1 MDNELNGKVIAVT
14 GGFGILGMATAL
26 AAAKYGAR
34 VVLID
39 SAPTLAGKVPESLV
53 DALVLGGVDLASEDA
68 AKQAMA
74 DIAAKY
80 GELSGLVNVAGAF
93 RWGTVQEGDLDSWD
107 FLFRVNLKT
116 ALTASKAALPLLT
129 AQEAARI
136 VNIGAGAANKATA
149 GMGPY
154 AASKAAVARLTEALA
169 DEFKESGLTV
179 NAVLPSIIDTPR
191 NRADIPGADFSRW
204 VKPEEIAE
212 VIAFLLS
219 RRADAV
225 TGALIPVF
233 GRA

>member
-1 MDNELNGKVIAVT
+1 MNNELSGKVIAVT
-14 GGFGILGMATAL
+14 GGFGSLGMATAL
-26 AAAKYGAR
+26 TAAHHGAR

-39 SAPTLAGKVPESLV
+39 SAPAPGSKLPEALV
-53 DALVLGGVDLASEDA
+53 DALVLGGVDLASDEA

-74 DIAAKY
+74 AIAAKY
-80 GELSGLVNVAGAF
+80 GELSGLVNIAGAF
-93 RWGTVQEGDLDSWD
+93 RWGTVQEGELDTWD
-107 FLFRVNLKT
+107 YLFRANLKT
-116 ALTASKAALPLLT
+116 AVTASKAALPLLT

-169 DEFKESGLTV
+169 EEFKDSGLTV

-191 NRADIPGADFSRW
+191 NRADMPGADVSRW
-204 VKPEEIAE
+204 VKPEAIAD

-233 GRA
+233 GRV

>member
-1 MDNELNGKVIAVT
+1 MNNELSGKVIAVT
-14 GGFGILGMATAL
+14 GGFGSLGMATAL
-26 AAAKYGAR
+26 TAARYGAR

-39 SAPTLAGKVPESLV
+39 SAPAPGSKLPEALV
-53 DALVLGGVDLASEDA
+53 DALVLGGVDLASDEA

-74 DIAAKY
+74 AIAAKY
-80 GELSGLVNVAGAF
+80 GELSGLVNIAGAF
-93 RWGTVQEGDLDSWD
+93 RWGTVQEGELDTWD
-107 FLFRVNLKT
+107 YLFRANLKT
-116 ALTASKAALPLLT
+116 AVTASKAALPLLT
-129 AQEAARI
+129 AQEAGRI

-169 DEFKESGLTV
+169 EEFKDSGLTV

-191 NRADIPGADFSRW
+191 NRADMPGADVTRW
-204 VKPEEIAE
+204 VKPEAIAD

-233 GRA
+233 GRV

>member
-1 MDNELNGKVIAVT
+1 MSNELNGKVIAVT
-14 GGFGILGMATAL
+14 GGFGTLGMATAL
-26 AAAKYGAR
+26 AAAHHGAR

-39 SAPTLAGKVPESLV
+39 AAPAPAGKLPEALAG
-53 DALVLGGVDLASEDA
+53 ALVLGGVDLASEDA

-74 DIAAKY
+74 EIAKNY
-80 GELSGLVNVAGAF
+80 GELSGLVNVAGDF

-107 FLFRVNLKT
+107 YLFRVNLKT
-116 ALTASKAALPLLT
+116 AVTASKAALPLLT

-136 VNIGAGAANKATA
+136 VNIGAGAANKGAA

-169 DEFKESGLTV
+169 EEFKESGLTV

-191 NRADIPGADFSRW
+191 NRADIPGADTSRW
-204 VKPEEIAE
+204 VKPEAIAE

-233 GRA
+233 GRV

>member
-1 MDNELNGKVIAVT
+1 MNNELSGKVIAVT
-14 GGFGILGMATAL
+14 GGFGSLGMATAL
-26 AAAKYGAR
+26 AAANDGAR

-39 SAPTLAGKVPESLV
+39 SAPAPAGKLPESLV
-53 DALVLGGVDLASEDA
+53 DALVLGEVDLASEEA

-74 DIAAKY
+74 KIAAKY
-80 GELSGLVNVAGAF
+80 GELSGLVNVAGDF
-93 RWGTVQEGDLDSWD
+93 RWGTVQEGELDSWD
-107 FLFRVNLKT
+107 YLFRVNLKT
-116 ALTASKAALPLLT
+116 AATASKAALPLLT
-129 AQEAARI
+129 AQEAERI
-136 VNIGAGAANKATA
+136 VNIGAGAANKAAA

-169 DEFKESGLTV
+169 EEFKESGLTV

-191 NRADIPGADFSRW
+191 NRADIPGADVSRW
-204 VKPEEIAE
+204 VKPEAIAE

-233 GRA
+233 GRV

>member
-1 MDNELNGKVIAVT
+1 MNNELSGKVIAIT
-14 GGFGILGMATAL
+14 GGFGSLGMATAL
-26 AAAKYGAR
+26 TAAHYGAR

-39 SAPTLAGKVPESLV
+39 SAPAPASKLPESLV
-53 DALVLGGVDLASEDA
+53 DALVLGGVDLASEEA

-74 DIAAKY
+74 EIAAKY
-80 GELSGLVNVAGAF
+80 GELFGLVNVAGDF

-107 FLFRVNLKT
+107 YLFRVNLKT
-116 ALTASKAALPLLT
+116 AVTASKAALPLLT

-136 VNIGAGAANKATA
+136 INIGAGAANKAAA

-169 DEFKESGLTV
+169 EEFKESGLTV

-204 VKPEEIAE
+204 VKPEAIAD

-233 GRA
+233 GRV

>member
-1 MDNELNGKVIAVT
+1 MENELNGKVIAVT

-39 SAPTLAGKVPESLV
+39 SAPALAGKLPESLG

-74 DIAAKY
+74 EIAAKY
-80 GELSGLVNVAGAF
+80 GELSGLVNVAGDF
-93 RWGTVQEGDLDSWD
+93 RWGTVQEGDLGSWD
-107 FLFRVNLKT
+107 YLFRVNLKT
-116 ALTASKAALPLLT
+116 AVTASKAALPLLT

-136 VNIGAGAANKATA
+136 VNIGAGAANKAAA

-169 DEFKESGLTV
+169 EEFKESGLTV

-191 NRADIPGADFSRW
+191 NRADIPGADVSRW
-204 VKPEEIAE
+204 VKPEAIAE

>member
-1 MDNELNGKVIAVT
+1 MNNELSGKVIAIT
-14 GGFGILGMATAL
+14 GGFGNLGMATAL
-26 AAAKYGAR
+26 TAARYGAQ

-39 SAPTLAGKVPESLV
+39 SAPAPGSKLPEALV
-53 DALVLGGVDLASEDA
+53 DALVLGGVDLASEEA

-74 DIAAKY
+74 EIAAKH

-93 RWGTVQEGDLDSWD
+93 RWGTVQEGELDTWD
-107 FLFRVNLKT
+107 YLFRINLKT
-116 ALTASKAALPLLT
+116 AVTTSKVALPLLT
-129 AQEAARI
+129 AQEGARI
-136 VNIGAGAANKATA
+136 VNIGAAAANKASA

-154 AASKAAVARLTEALA
+154 AASKAAVASLTEALA
-169 DEFKESGLTV
+169 EEFKESGLTV

-191 NRADIPGADFSRW
+191 NRADMPGADASRW
-204 VKPEEIAE
+204 VKPEAIAD

-233 GRA
+233 GHV

>member
-1 MDNELNGKVIAVT
+1 MNNELSGKVIAVT
-14 GGFGILGMATAL
+14 GGFGSLGMATAL
-26 AAAKYGAR
+26 TAASYGAQ

-39 SAPTLAGKVPESLV
+39 SAAAPASKLPEALAN
-53 DALVLGGVDLASEDA
+53 ALVLGGVDLASDEA

-80 GELSGLVNVAGAF
+80 GALSGLVNVAGAF
-93 RWGTVQEGDLDSWD
+93 RWATVQEGELDTWD
-107 FLFRVNLKT
+107 YLFRVNVKT
-116 ALTASKAALPLLT
+116 AVTASKAALPLLT
-129 AQEAARI
+129 AQEGARI
-136 VNIGAGAANKATA
+136 INIGAGAANKGMP

-154 AASKAAVARLTEALA
+154 AASKSAVARLTEALA
-169 DEFKESGLTV
+169 EEFKESGLTV

-191 NRADIPGADFSRW
+191 NRADIPGADVSRW
-204 VKPEEIAE
+204 VKPEAVAE

-233 GRA
+233 GRV

>member
-1 MDNELNGKVIAVT
+1 
-14 GGFGILGMATAL
+14 MA
-26 AAAKYGAR
+26 
-34 VVLID
+34 
-39 SAPTLAGKVPESLV
+39 E
-53 DALVLGGVDLASEDA
+53 
-68 AKQAMA
+68 
-74 DIAAKY
+74 IAAKY

-93 RWGTVQEGDLDSWD
+93 RWGTVQEGELDNWD
-107 FLFRVNLKT
+107 YLFRVNLKT
-116 ALTASKAALPLLT
+116 AVTASKAALPLLT

-169 DEFKESGLTV
+169 EEFKETGLTV

-191 NRADIPGADFSRW
+191 NRADMPGADVSRW
-204 VKPEEIAE
+204 VKPEAIAD

-225 TGALIPVF
+225 TGALIPAF
-233 GRA
+233 GRV